1 MGEASGNGRQAFHY
15 SLRTE
20 ARKGGAGRTER
31 RRTMKTGLVTLAVV
45 LAIAGTAFADIP
57 HMISYQGR
65 VTDASGVPVA
75 DGTYTMQFRLFDD
88 EFAGSQKWES
98 GDVSVTTS
106 GGVFSVLLG
115 GSPQPAILLHF
126 DEDLWLAVRFEGVDQ
141 LPRQRMASVG
151 YAYMASGLVPGTEV
165 ESSLPGPLFTADNT
179 STGGGADGLKGETS
193 GNNGRGVHGVAV
205 STWGS
210 TRGVYGQS
218 ASSSGYG
225 VAGSAS
231 ATSGST
237 RGVSGEVSSTAGT
250 GVYGMAWASTGVCY
264 GGLFETESSS
274 GTGVRGIANATS
286 GVTYGVYGRSYS
298 NTTDSRGVYGRSYAT
313 TGATYGVHGWNGTA
327 GQGYGVYGYAPSSTG
342 EARGGGFY
350 SENGHGVLGWTM
362 ANSGLAYGVYGYTH
376 SDEGRGVAGFN
387 SSSTGSEAYGV
398 YGRAMSSASIAGYF
412 ENIAASSG
420 TGVCGLGVL
429 QGGIFHDTS
438 SGNWAA
444 CGRASYKVLGTGSVD
459 FVQNHPQEA
468 DRVIVYAAPE
478 GDEVATYT
486 RGTARLKNGEARIPL
501 GETFKWVTNPDIGLT
516 AHLTPRTVA
525 VPLAVASI
533 TTEELV
539 VRGPQSGP
547 DDVTFDYLV
556 YGLRIGFEEHSVVQ
570 EKDLQAYIPS
580 MEDHRALYATHP
592 ELRRYNALERFKTMH
607 AATGADETLDFASSR
622 ALHDAIQE
630 YDQAVHGAVK
640 HNDDPDEALVAPPA
654 NRDEPGEET
663 RKSGVHPAEASE

>member
-1 MGEASGNGRQAFHY
+1 MR
-15 SLRTE
+15 
-20 ARKGGAGRTER
+20 AGF
-31 RRTMKTGLVTLAVV
+31 VILAVV
-45 LAIAGTAFADIP
+45 LAAATMAFADIP
-57 HMISYQGR
+57 KMISYQGR

-75 DGTYTMQFRLFDD
+75 DGTYTMQFRLFNAEVGGD
-88 EFAGSQKWES
+88 QRWES

-106 GGVFSVLLG
+106 GGVFNVLLG
-115 GSPQPAILLHF
+115 GSGQPLILLHF

-141 LPRQRMASVG
+141 TPRQQMTSVG

-218 ASSSGYG
+218 ASSNGYG

-231 ATSGST
+231 APTGGT
-237 RGVSGEVSSTAGT
+237 RGVSGEVNSTAGT
-250 GVYGMAWASTGVCY
+250 GVYGMAWATTGVCY

-298 NTTDSRGVYGRSYAT
+298 NTSDSRGVYGRSYAT
-313 TGATYGVHGWNGTA
+313 TGATYGVYGHNSTT
-327 GQGYGVYGYAPSSTG
+327 GQGYGVYGYAPAGSG
-342 EARGGGFY
+342 DARGGGFY
-350 SENGHGVLGWTM
+350 SEDGHGVLGWTNE
-362 ANSGLAYGVYGYTH
+362 NSGLAYGVYGHTE
-376 SDEGRGVAGFN
+376 SDGGRGVAGFN
-387 SSSTGSEAYGV
+387 SSTTGSEAYGV
-398 YGRAMSSASIAGYF
+398 YGRAMSSTSPAGYF

-444 CGRASYKVLGTGSVD
+444 CARGTYKIDGTGSVS
-459 FVQNHPQEA
+459 FVQNHPEEA

-486 RGTARLKNGEARIPL
+486 RGTACLENGEARVPL
-501 GETFKWVTNPDIGLT
+501 GETFAWVTNPDIGLT
-516 AHLTPRTVA
+516 AHLTPRDEA
-525 VPLAVASI
+525 VPLAVVSL
-533 TTEELV
+533 TTRELV
-539 VRGPQSGP
+539 IRGPADGP
-547 DDVTFDYLV
+547 DVTFDYLV
-556 YGLRIGFEEHSVVQ
+556 YGLRIGFEEQSIVQ
-570 EKDLQAYIPS
+570 EKDLEAYIPS
-580 MEDHRALYATHP
+580 MDDHRDLYATHP
-592 ELRRYNALERFKTMH
+592 ELRRYNALERFKAMH
-607 AATGADETLDFASSR
+607 AATGTAESVDFASSR
-622 ALHDAIQE
+622 ALRDAVQE
-630 YDQAVHGAVK
+630 YDPAIHGAVGPS
-640 HNDDPDEALVAPPA
+640 HEDPDDALVAPPVSG
-654 NRDEPGEET
+654 DDPGEET
-663 RKSGVHPAEASE
+663 HEPSNHPGEASE